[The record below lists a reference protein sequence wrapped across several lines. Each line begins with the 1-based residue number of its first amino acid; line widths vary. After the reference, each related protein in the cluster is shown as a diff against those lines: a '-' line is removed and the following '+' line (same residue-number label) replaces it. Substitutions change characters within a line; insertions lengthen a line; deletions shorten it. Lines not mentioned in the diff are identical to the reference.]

1 LQPAPE
7 IALLLDALDEA
18 FERHS
23 WHGPNLRGAVRGV
36 TAAEAV
42 RRPKPGRHNIA
53 EVAVHAAYWKYV
65 VRRMLTGGK
74 RGSFPLKGSNWFPRA
89 KPDPA
94 QWRSDIGMLV
104 DEHRKLR
111 AAVEELPTADLSRR
125 SPKKRYTMVQLIRG
139 IAAHDLYHA
148 GQIQLL
154 KRLVRERR

>member
-1 LQPAPE
+1 LKPE
-7 IALLLDALDEA
+7 TEITLLLDALDEA

-23 WHGPNLRGAVRGV
+23 WHGPNLRGAVRGL
-36 TAAEAV
+36 TAADAV
-42 RRPKPGRHNIA
+42 RRPKAGRHNIA
-53 EVAVHAAYWKYV
+53 EVTVHAAYWKYV

-74 RGSFPLKGSNWFPRA
+74 RGSFPLKGSNWFARA

-94 QWRSDIGMLV
+94 QWKRDVEMLV

-111 AAVEELPTADLSRR
+111 GAIEDFPAADLGRR
-125 SPKKRYTMVQLIRG
+125 SPKKRYTMAQLIRG

-154 KRLVRERR
+154 KRLVR

>member
-1 LQPAPE
+1 LKPEPE
-7 IALLLDALDEA
+7 ITLLLDALDEA

-36 TAAEAV
+36 SAADAI
-42 RRPKPGRHNIA
+42 RRPKPDRHNIA
-53 EVAVHAAYWKYV
+53 EVTVHAAYWKYV

-74 RGSFPLKGSNWFPRA
+74 RGTFPSKGSNWFPRA
-89 KPDPA
+89 ELDAA
-94 QWRSDIGMLV
+94 QWRRDLEMLV

-111 AAVEELPTADLSRR
+111 AAVKDFPAADLGKR
-125 SPKKRYTMVQLIRG
+125 SPKKRYTMAQLIRG

-154 KRLVRERR
+154 KRLVR